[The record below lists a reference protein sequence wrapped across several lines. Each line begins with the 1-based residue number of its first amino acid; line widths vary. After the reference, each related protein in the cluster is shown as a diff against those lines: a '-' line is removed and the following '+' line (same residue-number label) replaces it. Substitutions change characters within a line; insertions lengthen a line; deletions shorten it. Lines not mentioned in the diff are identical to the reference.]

1 MSLFGGPTAARASSQ
16 YLVEFKAGKMF
27 MGSNNLVTPDKKKG
41 LVYVYQS
48 DDSLMHFCWKDR
60 GSGEVVDD
68 LIIFPDDVMFK
79 HIPPAKISA
88 ARCERIYVLKFKAS
102 SRKFFFWMQ
111 EPKSDKDT
119 ELASKV
125 NNLLN
130 NPPAPGS
137 RSGAGGSMGSLEGL
151 EGLGG
156 DSRGGGA
163 DLQSLL
169 GNMSQQQLMQ
179 ILASGG
185 LTFGALPGLLG
196 NSSSR
201 PSTGG
206 SLSGSNPTSASGTR
220 SSAPAASTATAT
232 AASTA
237 AATTTSAAPT
247 AASTTAA
254 PTTATTAATASAR
267 SGSASSNSQGSN
279 PIRLTDLQS
288 ILSSMNLP
296 AGATEGPVDL
306 AGVITPEN
314 MAPIVNNPTANND
327 LLPHLPQGEGLN
339 QTPDELRQTLG
350 SPQFQQAMGSFQ
362 AALQSGQLGPLMG
375 QFGMPSEV
383 SAAAAQGNVEA
394 FVSAMEQDQNKDDEE
409 EDKEKKEN
417 DKKED
422 DFDLDD

>member
-1 MSLFGGPTAARASSQ
+1 MSLFGGTATARANSQ
-16 YLVEFKAGKMF
+16 YLVEFKAGKLTKN
-27 MGSNNLVTPDKKKG
+27 SSNLVTPDQRKG

-60 GSGEVVDD
+60 SSGEVVDD
-68 LIIFPDDVMFK
+68 LIIFPDDVNFK
-79 HIPPAKISA
+79 HIPPARISA
-88 ARCERIYVLKFKAS
+88 ARCDRIYVLKFKAS
-102 SRKFFFWMQ
+102 TRKFFFWMQ
-111 EPKSDKDT
+111 EPKSDKDA
-119 ELASKV
+119 EFAEKV

-137 RSGAGGSMGSLEGL
+137 RGGGGSMGSLGDL
-151 EGLGG
+151 EGLG
-156 DSRGGGA
+156 DSRGA

-220 SSAPAASTATAT
+220 SAAPPSATVSSTPSASTTTSAASTAP
-232 AASTA
+232 STSTTTS
-237 AATTTSAAPT
+237 TTTSAAP
-247 AASTTAA
+247 A
-254 PTTATTAATASAR
+254 TATTTSTRTASSAATAAAA
-267 SGSASSNSQGSN
+267 GAN

-314 MAPIVNNPTANND
+314 MAPVISNPAANSD
-327 LLPHLPQGEGLN
+327 LLPHLPQGEGLG

-350 SPQFQQAMGSFQ
+350 SPQFQQAMGTFQ
-362 AALQSGQLGPLMG
+362 AALQSGQLGPLMN
-375 QFGMPSEV
+375 QFGMPSDV
-383 SAAAAQGNVEA
+383 SAAASQGNVEA
-394 FVSAMEQDQNKDDEE
+394 FMQAMEQDQNKED
-409 EDKEKKEN
+409 EDKEKKKEE
-417 DKKED
+417 KKED
-422 DFDLDD
+422 DLDLDE

>member
-27 MGSNNLVTPDKKKG
+27 MGSNNMVTPDKKKG

-60 GSGEVVDD
+60 GTGEVVDD

-88 ARCERIYVLKFKAS
+88 ARCDRIYVLKFKAS

-119 ELASKV
+119 ELAGKV

-130 NPPAPGS
+130 NPPTS
-137 RSGAGGSMGSLEGL
+137 RGGGGGGGSMGSLEGL

-156 DSRGGGA
+156 DSRGGA

-206 SLSGSNPTSASGTR
+206 SLSGSNPTSASGSR
-220 SSAPAASTATAT
+220 STAGATTATSTPSTAT

-237 AATTTSAAPT
+237 AATTTST
-247 AASTTAA
+247 AS
-254 PTTATTAATASAR
+254 PATTTATASAR
-267 SGSASSNSQGSN
+267 PTSTGGNGQGAN

-306 AGVITPEN
+306 AGVMTPEN
-314 MAPIVNNPTANND
+314 MAPILNSSSANSD
-327 LLPHLPQGEGLN
+327 LLPHLPQGEGLT
-339 QTPDELRQTLG
+339 QTQDELRQTLG

-383 SAAAAQGNVEA
+383 SNAAAQGNVEA
-394 FVSAMEQDQNKDDEE
+394 FVTAMEEDQNKDE
-409 EDKEKKEN
+409 EDKDKKEKE
-417 DKKED
+417 KKED
-422 DFDLDD
+422 DFDLDE

>member
-1 MSLFGGPTAARASSQ
+1 M
-16 YLVEFKAGKMF
+16 FKGA
-27 MGSNNLVTPDKKKG
+27 NNMVTPDKKKG

-88 ARCERIYVLKFKAS
+88 ARCDRIYVLKFKAS

-119 ELASKV
+119 ELATKV
-125 NNLLN
+125 NTLLN

-137 RSGAGGSMGSLEGL
+137 RGGAGGSMGSLEGL

-156 DSRGGGA
+156 DARGGGA

-196 NSSSR
+196 NSGSSSSR

-206 SLSGSNPTSASGTR
+206 SLSGSNPTSASGSR
-220 SSAPAASTATAT
+220 SAAAGAAPASAATAT
-232 AASTA
+232 PASTA
-237 AATTTSAAPT
+237 ATVTSAAP
-247 AASTTAA
+247 AAAA
-254 PTTATTAATASAR
+254 TTATTAATASAR
-267 SGSASSNSQGSN
+267 AGSAGGNGQGAN

-314 MAPIVNNPTANND
+314 MAPLIGNSAANTD
-327 LLPHLPQGEGLN
+327 LLPHLPQGEGLD

-350 SPQFQQAMGSFQ
+350 SPQFQQAMGNFQ
-362 AALQSGQLGPLMG
+362 AALQSGQLGPLMN
-375 QFGMPSEV
+375 QFGMPSDV
-383 SAAAAQGNVEA
+383 SAAATQGNVEA
-394 FVSAMEQDQNKDDEE
+394 FVTAMEQDGTNQE
-409 EDKEKKEN
+409 EDKEKEKKE
-417 DKKED
+417 KKED
-422 DFDLDD
+422 DFDLDE

>member
-16 YLVEFKAGKMF
+16 FLVEFKAGKMF
-27 MGSNNLVTPDKKKG
+27 MGSNNMVTPDKKKG

-60 GSGEVVDD
+60 GTGEVVDD

-88 ARCERIYVLKFKAS
+88 ARCDRIYVLKFKAS

-119 ELASKV
+119 ELAGKV

-130 NPPAPGS
+130 NPPTSRGGGGGGS
-137 RSGAGGSMGSLEGL
+137 GSMGSLEGL

-156 DSRGGGA
+156 DSRGGA

-206 SLSGSNPTSASGTR
+206 SLSGSNPTSASGSR
-220 SSAPAASTATAT
+220 STAGATTATSTPSTAT

-237 AATTTSAAPT
+237 AATTTST
-247 AASTTAA
+247 ASPAT
-254 PTTATTAATASAR
+254 TTATAPARPAST
-267 SGSASSNSQGSN
+267 GGNGQGAN
-279 PIRLTDLQS
+279 AIRLTDLQS
-288 ILSSMNLP
+288 ILSSMNMP

-306 AGVITPEN
+306 AGVMTPEN
-314 MAPIVNNPTANND
+314 MAPILNSSSANSD
-327 LLPHLPQGEGLN
+327 LLPHLPQGEGLT
-339 QTPDELRQTLG
+339 QTQDELRQTLG

-383 SAAAAQGNVEA
+383 SNAAAQGNVEA
-394 FVSAMEQDQNKDDEE
+394 FATAMEQDQNKDE
-409 EDKEKKEN
+409 EDKDKKEKE
-417 DKKED
+417 KKED
-422 DFDLDD
+422 DFDLDE

>member
-1 MSLFGGPTAARASSQ
+1 MSLFGGTAVARASSQ
-16 YLVEFKAGKMF
+16 YLVEFKAGKM
-27 MGSNNLVTPDKKKG
+27 SLNNATNMVSPDKRKG

-60 GSGEVVDD
+60 SSGDVVDD

-79 HIPPAKISA
+79 HIPPARISA
-88 ARCERIYVLKFKAS
+88 ARCDRIYVLKFKAS

-111 EPKSDKDT
+111 EPKTDKDA
-119 ELASKV
+119 EFAEKV
-125 NNLLN
+125 NHLLN

-137 RSGAGGSMGSLEGL
+137 RGGGGGGGGMGSLGDL
-151 EGLGG
+151 EGLG
-156 DSRGGGA
+156 DSRVNA

-185 LTFGALPGLLG
+185 LSFGALPGLLG

-206 SLSGSNPTSASGTR
+206 SLSGSNPTSASGSR
-220 SSAPAASTATAT
+220 SAAPEAVTS
-232 AASTA
+232 SA
-237 AATTTSAAPT
+237 AATTTTTTSSAASAT
-247 AASTTAA
+247 
-254 PTTATTAATASAR
+254 TTATTPTTAAGATSTATR
-267 SGSASSNSQGSN
+267 TTSASGAN

-296 AGATEGPVDL
+296 PGATAEGPVDL

-314 MAPIVNNPTANND
+314 MAPIISNPAANQD
-327 LLPHLPQGEGLN
+327 LLPHLPQGEGLER
-339 QTPDELRQTLG
+339 TPEELRQTLG
-350 SPQFQQAMGSFQ
+350 SPQFQQAMGTFQ

-375 QFGMPSEV
+375 QFGMPSDV

-394 FVSAMEQDQNKDDEE
+394 FMQAMEQDENKEE
-409 EDKEKKEN
+409 EKEEKEKKK
-417 DKKED
+417 DKED
-422 DFDLDD
+422 DLELDD